1 MFLKRISASPLTNA
15 EEYCIRVINS
25 DAYIEGADAA
35 GVLYGCIDFY
45 NKYLLQLEHPDDPDN
60 FSKNPLE
67 SPLPDFELNLRPA
80 VKNRGIWTWGHVI
93 YDYRSFIDNMVML
106 KLSTANHAMNAVDEM
121 RALNTD
127 IKKIMDKNGAEYPV
141 WREL

>member
-1 MFLKRISASPLTNA
+1 MPVFKR
-15 EEYCIRVINS
+15 
-25 DAYIEGADAA
+25 
-35 GVLYGCIDFY
+35 
-45 NKYLLQLEHPDDPDN
+45 
-60 FSKNPLE
+60 E
-67 SPLPDFELNLRPA
+67 SPLPDFELNSRPA

-106 KLSTANHAMNAVDEM
+106 KLSTATHAMNAVDEM

-127 IKKIMDKNGAEYPV
+127 VKKIMDKNGAEYPV